1 MASNRAAALLGSA
14 VMAVT
19 SMCAWAQG
27 STPWVQSFETKVVMG
42 DGDSRIKARELAL
55 DQIKRLAGASA
66 GSVVES
72 VAVLKDERLTEQ
84 LRMVSVTLV
93 KLDQVKESLSV
104 ENGAVLLNVSARATI
119 DSSELERLATEL
131 RQDSG
136 KAKAL
141 TQLQRENAG
150 LREDLKR
157 VSAQLQQRGT
167 LNTAD
172 ELGQRQTRIL
182 TAIAT
187 NEGRIRQVFE
197 RGALLAM
204 ADKDAVEQQ
213 AVRTELTEQVLN
225 PLMGMQVHAQVKSVV
240 RSGKT
245 YSLALEVGWEPNL
258 AKVRQVL
265 SKYLKPSSYWE
276 DASPQK
282 VKQLHFS
289 SWNNVDNRPATYM
302 APRVFAYLASYKVYA
317 IISVAGRQIELPVMG
332 AYNHS
337 SFSSCETSA
346 NNSTSSAICF
356 FKQGWQEPDILG
368 TGARSTRLVNPLTIT
383 LSEAQ
388 AAGPMAVLTA
398 MKMVGP
404 TGVVR
409 QTDFVAPL

>member
-1 MASNRAAALLGSA
+1 MASNRVAALLASA
-14 VMAVT
+14 AMAVT
-19 SMCAWAQG
+19 SMRAWAQ
-27 STPWVQSFETKVVMG
+27 SLTPWVQSFDTKVVMG

-55 DQIKRLAGASA
+55 DQIKRMAGASA

-93 KLDQVKESLSV
+93 KLDQVKESLAV
-104 ENGAVLLNVSARATI
+104 ENGAVMLSVSARATI

-141 TQLQRENAG
+141 TQLQRENAS
-150 LREDLKR
+150 LREELKR
-157 VSAQLQQRGT
+157 VSTQLQQRGT
-167 LNTAD
+167 LNAAD

-197 RGALLAM
+197 RGALLTM
-204 ADKDAVEQQ
+204 ADKDAAEQQ

-225 PLMGMQVHAQVKSVV
+225 PLMGMPVHAQVKSVV

-258 AKVRQVL
+258 AKMRQVL
-265 SKYLKPSSYWE
+265 RKYLKPSSYWE
-276 DASPQK
+276 EASPQK
-282 VKQLHFS
+282 TKQLYFS
-289 SWNNVDNRPATYM
+289 SWDNVDNRPPTDM
-302 APRVFAYLASYKVYA
+302 APRVFAYLASHKVYA

-332 AYNHS
+332 AYIHS

-346 NNSTSSAICF
+346 NNNASSAICF

-368 TGARSTRLVNPLTIT
+368 TGERSMHLVNPLTIT

-388 AAGPMAVLTA
+388 AAGSVTVLTA

-404 TGVVR
+404 TGVIR

>member
-1 MASNRAAALLGSA
+1 MASNRVAALLASA

-19 SMCAWAQG
+19 SMCAWAQS
-27 STPWVQSFETKVVMG
+27 STPWVQSFDTKVVMG

-55 DQIKRLAGASA
+55 DQIKRMAGASA

-93 KLDQVKESLSV
+93 KLDQVKESLAV

-141 TQLQRENAG
+141 TQLQRENAS
-150 LREDLKR
+150 LREELKR
-157 VSAQLQQRGT
+157 VSTQLQQRGT
-167 LNTAD
+167 LNAAD

-204 ADKDAVEQQ
+204 ADKDAAEQQ

-225 PLMGMQVHAQVKSVV
+225 TLMGMPVHAQVKSVV

-245 YSLALEVGWEPNL
+245 YSLALEVGWDPNL
-258 AKVRQVL
+258 AKMRQVL
-265 SKYLKPSSYWE
+265 RKYLKPSSYWE
-276 DASPQK
+276 EASPQK
-282 VKQLHFS
+282 TKQLYFS
-289 SWNNVDNRPATYM
+289 SWDNVDNRPATDV

-332 AYNHS
+332 TYNHS

-346 NNSTSSAICF
+346 NNSASSAICF

-368 TGARSTRLVNPLTIT
+368 TGERSRHLVNPLTIP

-388 AAGPMAVLTA
+388 AAGSVTVLTA

>member
-27 STPWVQSFETKVVMG
+27 STPWVQSFDTKVVMG

-93 KLDQVKESLSV
+93 KLDQVKESLAV

-141 TQLQRENAG
+141 TQLQRENAS

-167 LNTAD
+167 LSAAD

-225 PLMGMQVHAQVKSVV
+225 PLMGMPVHAQVKSVV

-245 YSLALEVGWEPNL
+245 YNLALEVGWEPNL
-258 AKVRQVL
+258 AKMRQVL
-265 SKYLKPSSYWE
+265 RKYLKPSSYWE
-276 DASPQK
+276 EASPQK

-289 SWNNVDNRPATYM
+289 SWDNVDNRPATDM

-346 NNSTSSAICF
+346 NNSTSSTICF

-368 TGARSTRLVNPLTIT
+368 TGERSTHLVNPLTIT

-388 AAGPMAVLTA
+388 AAGSVTVLTA